1 MYRSLKSYLFSIDE
15 FDKGGAAEQL
25 RGPGQSPSANGQVR
39 RENIGEILL
48 SKRREEISQVEMFNP
63 NL

>member
-1 MYRSLKSYLFSIDE
+1 MFSIDE
-15 FDKGGAAEQL
+15 FNKGGAAEQL
-25 RGPGQSPSANGQVR
+25 RGPGQSPTANGQVR

-48 SKRREEISQVEMFNP
+48 SKRPEEISQVKMFNP